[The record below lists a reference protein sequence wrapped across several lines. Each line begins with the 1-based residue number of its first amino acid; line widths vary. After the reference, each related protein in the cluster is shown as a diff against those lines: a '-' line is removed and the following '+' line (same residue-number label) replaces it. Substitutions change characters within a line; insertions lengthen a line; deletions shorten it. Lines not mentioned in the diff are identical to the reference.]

1 MKSYKILIRNRH
13 RERDGEREEEKER
26 KKEGRRE
33 REEGRERD
41 RGREGEEIKREE
53 GARKGVNW
61 WPCRSLAATILW
73 LLMSD

>member
-1 MKSYKILIRNRH
+1 MR
-13 RERDGEREEEKER
+13 REKEEEGE
-26 KKEGRRE
+26 
-33 REEGRERD
+33 
-41 RGREGEEIKREE
+41 RGREGEERKREE

>member
-1 MKSYKILIRNRH
+1 MRSLFVIVTERGMG
-13 RERDGEREEEKER
+13 RERER
-26 KKEGRRE
+26 KRGRKREGGE